1 MKKLIIIGFFCFLST
16 LVYADV
22 HVQVNSSQI
31 GIDDS
36 LQLTLTQDNLQ
47 NGGIPDLTPL
57 QKRFYNSG
65 YRAPHE
71 LFNH

>member
-47 NGGIPDLTPL
+47 NGAFLISPL
-57 QKRFYNSG
+57 YKKI
-65 YRAPHE
+65 
-71 LFNH
+71 L